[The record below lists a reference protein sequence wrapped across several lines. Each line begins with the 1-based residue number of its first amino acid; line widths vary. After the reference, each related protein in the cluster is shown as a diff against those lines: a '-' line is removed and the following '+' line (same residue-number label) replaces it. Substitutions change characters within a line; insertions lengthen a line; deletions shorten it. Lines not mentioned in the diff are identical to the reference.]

1 MASNALVPFA
11 FLFFRQNTFFSADAT
26 QSNLGVQVDNASTG
40 VYTIYN
46 NIDIYICI
54 TTLE

>member
-46 NIDIYICI
+46 NIDIYIYA
-54 TTLE
+54 LQH